1 MIFLNSIKLACSL
14 YFKLLKNTK
23 VIKKKQST
31 LSMAKNFTIN
41 ACILIQNV
49 LIIQVD
55 HQLFAMAKLDV
66 LGDSR
71 EEVIVCAWDGQTYIL
86 DHDRNVVRYHF
97 HKNVQVGI

>member
-1 MIFLNSIKLACSL
+1 M
-14 YFKLLKNTK
+14 
-23 VIKKKQST
+23 
-31 LSMAKNFTIN
+31 
-41 ACILIQNV
+41 
-49 LIIQVD
+49 D

-97 HKNVQVGI
+97 HKNVQVVWVAV

>member
-1 MIFLNSIKLACSL
+1 
-14 YFKLLKNTK
+14 
-23 VIKKKQST
+23 
-31 LSMAKNFTIN
+31 MAKNFTIN

-97 HKNVQVGI
+97 HKNVQVYISFSYKLFFFMVLDMTLNFIRGV